1 MFCFLSEYIY
11 GRKSVISEKEKK
23 KSVYLYIYIYI
34 FFMLYP
40 SVKLARSKAA
50 MLGLHSLPPQ
60 GGSTGLQEGR
70 ADAME
75 ILTGALA

>member
-1 MFCFLSEYIY
+1 
-11 GRKSVISEKEKK
+11 
-23 KSVYLYIYIYI
+23 
-34 FFMLYP
+34 MLYP

-50 MLGLHSLPPQ
+50 MLRLHSLPPQ

>member
-23 KSVYLYIYIYI
+23 NLSIYIYIYI

-50 MLGLHSLPPQ
+50 MLRLHSLPPQ

>member
-1 MFCFLSEYIY
+1 MEGNRSSL
-11 GRKSVISEKEKK
+11 KK
-23 KSVYLYIYIYI
+23 KKKNLSIYIYIYI

>member
-1 MFCFLSEYIY
+1 MEGNRSSL
-11 GRKSVISEKEKK
+11 KK
-23 KSVYLYIYIYI
+23 KKKKICLSIYIYI

>member
-1 MFCFLSEYIY
+1 
-11 GRKSVISEKEKK
+11 
-23 KSVYLYIYIYI
+23 
-34 FFMLYP
+34 MLYP

>member
-23 KSVYLYIYIYI
+23 NLSIYIYIYI

>member
-23 KSVYLYIYIYI
+23 NLSIYIYIYI

-50 MLGLHSLPPQ
+50 MLRLHSLPPQ
-60 GGSTGLQEGR
+60 GVSTGLQEGR